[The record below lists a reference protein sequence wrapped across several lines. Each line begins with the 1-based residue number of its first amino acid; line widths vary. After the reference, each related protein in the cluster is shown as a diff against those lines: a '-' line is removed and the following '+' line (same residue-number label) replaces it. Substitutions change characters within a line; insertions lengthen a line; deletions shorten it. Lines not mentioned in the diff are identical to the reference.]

1 MNKQTFFSKNP
12 SKAQTSSPRGE
23 LGWGLLLFFTLVA
36 LAGQAQ
42 TKTSALLR
50 GRIVNVPTE
59 FEDRLSLHYYDP
71 LQTISF
77 NDVPLQLD
85 SLGRFEAEVPL
96 MDTAPVALVWT
107 GLLLSPGETYDVEM
121 DGATGSVVVKGRNA
135 ALTNEV
141 IQHQPEVCAWDMD
154 AMKHETDA
162 FVIDAAEK
170 ELKRLEAAN
179 DSIQKT
185 NGLSVQWRNYAKS
198 HVLSTMAGY
207 LVQRRYVD
215 AAVRQS
221 ADGKLWR
228 WLHDHFICQMPRPY
242 TLIQDHLGYIIMN
255 YTMELVS
262 PRGRKG
268 FNLRGIDTAI
278 SIALDQQADGTI
290 DRSEAYAD
298 SLRSLRTMLREYKA
312 LSDAGTPDSILA
324 SHPFA
329 KAVPQYFSDTYLKGL
344 LTDGAVGE
352 RETAEDFNRVAS
364 LDMPDD
370 IRDYARAVLLFS
382 QMERYHAP
390 LKPVL
395 LKLAGEVKNDYF
407 RTRIIEQS
415 NRYHDFALRSDYEA
429 SLMSNEPLAGMTDG
443 EEIFSRIIRPYRG
456 RILFVDFW
464 GTWCG
469 PCKYDLKNCT
479 LPLHQAL
486 SDLPVTYL
494 YLCNGSTTE
503 AWRSTIAEYSLTGEN
518 LVHYNLPAAQQSA
531 VEKYLGVHKY
541 PTYIIFDRNGQRV
554 TTEDNEPRPFDPE
567 AIRKMM
573 MEFLEK

>member
-1 MNKQTFFSKNP
+1 M
-12 SKAQTSSPRGE
+12 
-23 LGWGLLLFFTLVA
+23 GWGLLLFFTLVA

-42 TKTSALLR
+42 TKTSAQLR
-50 GRIVNVPTE
+50 GRIVNVPAE
-59 FEDRLSLHYYDP
+59 YENRLSLHEYDP

-107 GLLLSPGETYDVEM
+107 RLLLSPGETYDVEM
-121 DGATGSVVVKGRNA
+121 DGATGNVVVKGRNA

-141 IQHQPEVCAWDMD
+141 IQHQPEGCVWDMD
-154 AMKHETDA
+154 AMKDKTDA

-170 ELKRLEAAN
+170 ELKRLEVAN
-179 DSIQKT
+179 DSIQKA

-198 HVLSTMAGY
+198 RVLSTMAGY

-255 YTMELVS
+255 YTRELIS
-262 PRGRKG
+262 PRVRKG

-278 SIALDQQADGTI
+278 SIALEQQADGTI
-290 DRSEAYAD
+290 SRSEAFAD
-298 SLRSLRTMLREYKA
+298 SLRTLRTMLHDYKA

-324 SHPFA
+324 SLPFA
-329 KAVPQYFSDTYLKGL
+329 KAVPQYFSDAYLTGL
-344 LTDGAVGE
+344 ITGGAVGE
-352 RETAEDFNRVAS
+352 RETMEDIHRVAS

-370 IRDYARAVLLFS
+370 IRDYARAVLLYS
-382 QMERYHAP
+382 QLEQYHAP
-390 LKPVL
+390 LNPAL
-395 LKLAGEVKNDYF
+395 LKLANEVKNDYF

-415 NRYHDFALRSDYEA
+415 NRYHDLALRSDYEA
-429 SLMSNEPLAGMTDG
+429 SLMPNEPLVGLIDG
-443 EEIFSRIIRPYRG
+443 EEIFSKIIRPYRG

-469 PCKYDLKNCT
+469 PCKYDLKNHT
-479 LPLHQAL
+479 HPLHQAL
-486 SDLPVTYL
+486 GDLPVTYL
-494 YLCNGSTTE
+494 YLCNNSATE
-503 AWRSTIAEYSLTGEN
+503 AWRSTIAEYSLTGEH
-518 LVHYNLPAAQQSA
+518 LVHYNLPAGQQSA
-531 VEKYLGVHKY
+531 VEKYLGVHKF

-554 TTEDNEPRPFDPE
+554 TTEENEPRPYDPE
-567 AIRKMM
+567 SVRRLM
-573 MEFLEK
+573 MELIDNK